1 MEEPRS
7 FYVTLVSVNDAREFP
22 DNNAASF
29 KARLPSPLPNRPE
42 DWEVGLAGLF
52 LPGMDT
58 PSNAAVSS
66 ARLRNLLDGL
76 TDGTELFH
84 LRAILDS
91 GETLQGD
98 YSIEDALQLPQ
109 PNTGVDWLHRVIDRL
124 MQSLLIP
131 IPHGKRWWKNDKK
144 TTMTF
149 RWEGEDLLIDNENT
163 MLTDDTLPYFSIDAT
178 VALRMGWIV
187 RGDIQPTGS
196 GYHLGNNL
204 LMELPDPQATIPDPS
219 TDRID
224 PVTGWSFA
232 RQYAMNVHDGRMYLS
247 NAFNWRFVRLNE
259 AFAAWDQHDAVH
271 EKAVF
276 VYSDVVRSNLMGDTM
291 TNLLRIVP
299 YKGESQWW
307 EPRHIEFHPLRGPS
321 LTIVEV
327 NLAWFN
333 ADLLSFPTNAASHLR
348 LLFRRRR

>member
-1 MEEPRS
+1 MEERRS
-7 FYVTLVSVNDAREFP
+7 FYVTLLSVNDAREFP

-29 KARLPSPLPNRPE
+29 KARLPSPLPGRPE
-42 DWEVGLAGLF
+42 DWEVGLVGLF
-52 LPGMDT
+52 IPGMDT

-76 TDGTELFH
+76 IDDMELFH

-98 YSIEDALQLPQ
+98 YSVEDALQLPQ

-124 MQSLLIP
+124 TQSVLIP
-131 IPHGKRWWKNDKK
+131 IPHGKRWWNNGKK

-149 RWEGEDLLIDNENT
+149 RWEGEDLLIDNENI

-187 RGDIQPTGS
+187 RGDVQSTGS

-204 LMELPDPQATIPDPS
+204 LMALPDPQAIVPDPS
-219 TDRID
+219 ADRID
-224 PVTGWSFA
+224 PSTGWSFSN
-232 RQYAMNVHDGRMYLS
+232 RDAMNVHGGRMYLS
-247 NAFNWRFVRLNE
+247 NA
-259 AFAAWDQHDAVH
+259 
-271 EKAVF
+271 
-276 VYSDVVRSNLMGDTM
+276 RSNLVGDTM
-291 TNLLRIVP
+291 TDLLRIVP

-307 EPRHIEFHPLRGPS
+307 EPQHVEFHPLRGPS
-321 LTIVEV
+321 LTFVEV
-327 NLAWFN
+327 NLAWSN
-333 ADLLSFPTNAASHLR
+333 GDLLSFPTNAASHLR
-348 LLFRRRR
+348 LLFRRRQ